1 MDKRLYDL
9 IGSFLIVL
17 SMTYVPM
24 VNGDRWNWVFGS
36 FTMDTEVTIIQV
48 LSTLLILFSI
58 RKFLFGSNKNQST
71 E

>member
-24 VNGDRWNWVFGS
+24 VNGDRWNWVFGP
-36 FTMDTEVTIIQV
+36 FTMDTEVAIIQV

-58 RKFLFGSNKNQST
+58 RKFLFGSNGTQST

>member
-24 VNGDRWNWVFGS
+24 VNGDRWNWVFGP

>member
-1 MDKRLYDL
+1 MNKRLYDL

-24 VNGDRWNWVFGS
+24 VNGDRWNWVFGP